1 MCTQW
6 TLTIAVVV
14 VTSPREYYCH
24 VLCDLCTCYKN
35 FHWFR
40 QYTKPASKLTE
51 RPEGCTRT
59 FWEGDKAKRM
69 EVTREIQR
77 VGKLKVPINLLFM
90 LIRCSY
96 AWLLTV
102 ATCITCELTTW
113 SFEWASAP
121 VLYLYYCSIKDLLMF
136 WFSTYFVCA

>member
-1 MCTQW
+1 VHSMNSDNCCGRGDITVGN
-6 TLTIAVVV
+6 TT
-14 VTSPREYYCH
+14 VTF
-24 VLCDLCTCYKN
+24 LCDFCTCYKN

-102 ATCITCELTTW
+102 ATYITCELTT
-113 SFEWASAP
+113 
-121 VLYLYYCSIKDLLMF
+121 
-136 WFSTYFVCA
+136 